1 MFQRSCKGARRRSEG
16 GTGITRTQYE
26 KLAAFRHA
34 LRVFLRFSENAAA
47 AAGLAPQQHQALL
60 VIKGIPGGGGVTIG
74 ALAERLQ
81 LRHHSVVGLVDRMA
95 RKRLVAR
102 RQDPADRRRVSL
114 SVTRRGEALLEKLSL
129 SHRAELRRLAPQIEL
144 LLADLRKKNGGR

>member
-1 MFQRSCKGARRRSEG
+1 LQGAHRRRSED

-26 KLAAFRHA
+26 KLADFRHV
-34 LRVFLRFSENAAA
+34 LRVFLRFSEDGAA

-60 VIKGIPGGGGVTIG
+60 AIKGFPGGGGVTIG

-102 RQDPADRRRVSL
+102 RPDAADRRRVAL
-114 SVTRRGEALLEKLSL
+114 IVTRRGEALLEKLSL
-129 SHRAELRRLAPQIEL
+129 SHRDELRRLAPRFEL

>member
-1 MFQRSCKGARRRSEG
+1 
-16 GTGITRTQYE
+16 
-26 KLAAFRHA
+26 
-34 LRVFLRFSENAAA
+34 VRFCVDGAA

-60 VIKGIPGGGGVTIG
+60 AIKGFPGGGGVTIG

-102 RQDPADRRRVSL
+102 RPDAADRRRVAL
-114 SVTRRGEALLEKLSL
+114 IVTRRGEALLEKLSL
-129 SHRAELRRLAPQIEL
+129 SHRDELRRLAPRFEL